1 MAAVNDGTARE
12 YTLQNL
18 QEFSD
23 YNITITAVNDA
34 GQSMQTK
41 LTLTTQLTGKYA
53 MCSYMLSALLLIA
66 FQLPMVLF
74 SL

>member
-1 MAAVNDGTARE
+1 MATVNDGTARE

-34 GQSMQTK
+34 GRSIQSKITV
-41 LTLTTQLTGKYA
+41 TTVLAGKYA
-53 MCSYMLSALLLIA
+53 RFSYMLSALLLIA

>member
-1 MAAVNDGTARE
+1 MTTVIGTARE
-12 YTLQNL
+12 YTLHNL
-18 QEFSD
+18 QEYSD
-23 YNITITAVNDA
+23 YNSTVSAVNSA

-41 LTLTTQLTGKYA
+41 LTVTTQLTGKYA
-53 MCSYMLSALLLIA
+53 RCSYMLNALLLIA